1 MRHQNRLSSLPL
13 GALRAF
19 DAAARSGSFK
29 AAAAELAVTPA
40 AISHQV
46 KTLEGRLGA
55 NLFERL
61 NRSLRLTPA
70 GARLASIT
78 ADSFGRLEQGL
89 RNLESAGLLSGPSTL
104 SISAAPSF
112 AARWLVPRLHRFQTA
127 HPNIDLRLQ
136 AGDPLVDL
144 ANSADVDVALRY
156 GTGAYGNEVTAE
168 RLWSQGSIIAVCAPS
183 LAQSGKL
190 REPADVLQH
199 PLLRTAVPATP
210 QQPGR
215 EPVGI
220 ADWAAWL
227 YTAGVVGAESAR
239 AVKHGP
245 LFGTSQLALESAL
258 AGRGLALVPRILV
271 VDDLAAGRLVTPIQA
286 AIADPYAYWLAYATS
301 RAQEPRIRAFIHWI
315 RDEAHATEGT

>member
-1 MRHQNRLSSLPL
+1 MRHQNRLSTLPL

-29 AAAAELAVTPA
+29 IAAGELGVTPA

-61 NRSLRLTPA
+61 NRNLRLTPV
-70 GARLASIT
+70 GARLAAIT
-78 ADSFGRLEQGL
+78 SDSFGRLEQGL
-89 RNLESAGLLSGPSTL
+89 RNLESAGLLAGPSTL

-112 AARWLVPRLHRFQTA
+112 AARWLVPRLHRFQET
-127 HPNIDLRLQ
+127 HPKIDLHLQ
-136 AGDPLVDL
+136 AGDPLADL
-144 ANSADVDVALRY
+144 VNGVDVALRY
-156 GTGAYGNEVTAE
+156 GSGDYGNDVTVE
-168 RLWSQGSIIAVCAPS
+168 RLWPKGTIIAVCAPS

-199 PLLRTAVPATP
+199 ALLRTAIPAAQ

-215 EPVGI
+215 EPVGV
-220 ADWAAWL
+220 ADWSAWL
-227 YTAGVVGAESAR
+227 RAAGVVGAENAQ
-239 AVKHGP
+239 AVRHGP
-245 LFGTSQLALESAL
+245 LFSTSQLALESAQ

-271 VDDLAAGRLVTPIQA
+271 IDDLAAGRLTTPFPT
-286 AIADPYAYWLAYATS
+286 AIADPYAYWLAYAAS
-301 RAQEPRIRAFIHWI
+301 RAEEPRVRAFIRWI
-315 RDEAHATEGT
+315 RDEARAMEAA

>member
-1 MRHQNRLSSLPL
+1 MRQQNRLSSLPL
-13 GALRAF
+13 SALRAF

-29 AAAAELAVTPA
+29 VAAAELAVTPA
-40 AISHQV
+40 AVSHQI

-61 NRSLRLTPA
+61 NRSLRLTPV
-70 GARLASIT
+70 GARLAAIT

-89 RNLESAGLLSGPSTL
+89 RNLESAGLLAGPSTL

-127 HPNIDLRLQ
+127 YPKIDLRLQ

-144 ANSADVDVALRY
+144 ANGADVDVALRY
-156 GTGAYGNEVTAE
+156 GSGTYGTGVTAE
-168 RLWSQGSIIAVCAPS
+168 RLWPQGTIIAVCAPS

-190 REPADVLQH
+190 SEPADVLQH
-199 PLLRTAVPATP
+199 PLLRTAIPATQ

-215 EPVGI
+215 EPIGI

-227 YTAGVVGAESAR
+227 HAAGVVGAESAR
-239 AVKHGP
+239 AVKRGP

-271 VDDLAAGRLVTPIQA
+271 IDDLVAGRLIMPFSAAVT
-286 AIADPYAYWLAYATS
+286 DPYAYWLAYATS
-301 RAQEPRIRAFIHWI
+301 RAEEPRIRAFIRWI
-315 RDEAHATEGT
+315 RDEALATKGA